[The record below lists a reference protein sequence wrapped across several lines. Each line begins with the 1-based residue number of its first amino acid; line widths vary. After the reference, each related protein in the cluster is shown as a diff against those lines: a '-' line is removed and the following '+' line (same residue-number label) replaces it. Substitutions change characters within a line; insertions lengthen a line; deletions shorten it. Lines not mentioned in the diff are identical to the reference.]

1 MGLVFFRFFTPYGR
15 YGEFG
20 MSKILPR
27 GVGIICPPGQPIL
40 GTFFFGLFLIFLC
53 NPGDF
58 PSSCVFIIYSARK
71 AGDTARKTA
80 TTKLMRLL
88 QRRAKVIWGKYR
100 LWFFETILYQ
110 KPDFEQGGKIL
121 GTLILLII
129 CRIYELFV
137 DFINYLGGR
146 LKK

>member
-1 MGLVFFRFFTPYGR
+1 MGLFFFFSICYPIW
-15 YGEFG
+15 EIWKFG

-27 GVGIICPPGQPIL
+27 GVGIIRPPGQPIL
-40 GTFFFGLFLIFLC
+40 GTFFLGLFLIFLC

-88 QRRAKVIWGKYR
+88 QVRAKVI
-100 LWFFETILYQ
+100 
-110 KPDFEQGGKIL
+110 
-121 GTLILLII
+121 
-129 CRIYELFV
+129 
-137 DFINYLGGR
+137 
-146 LKK
+146 